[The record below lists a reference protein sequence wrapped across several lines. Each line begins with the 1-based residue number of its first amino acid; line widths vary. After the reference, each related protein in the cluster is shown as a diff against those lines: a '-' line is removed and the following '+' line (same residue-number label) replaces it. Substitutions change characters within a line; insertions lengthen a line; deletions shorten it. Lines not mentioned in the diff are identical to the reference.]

1 MPRLQYF
8 RMPPTVNN
16 RLYRSDVRFGYQNQE
31 TTLQYLDSIFSV
43 MLSKPVQVKEFKKN
57 SSTFDFYIPNEKI
70 LIELKSR
77 RCTIEAY
84 PTQIVGMNK
93 INKGRKYMN
102 DGYRVFYCFLLMNSF
117 DEERM
122 DLYIMEDNK
131 LKDYTTRLLGN
142 NSRGDK
148 KSLCAVINN
157 KELTHVTS
165 FTINPI

>member
-8 RMPPTVNN
+8 RMPPTVNH
-16 RLYRSDVRFGYQNQE
+16 RLYRSDVRFGHQNQE
-31 TTLQYLDSIFSV
+31 TTLQYLDSIFTV
-43 MLSKPVQVKEFKKN
+43 MLNKPVQVKEFKKN
-57 SSTFDFYIPNEKI
+57 SSTFDFYIPNENI

-102 DGYRVFYCFLLMNSF
+102 KGYRVFYCFLIMNSF
-117 DEERM
+117 DEEKM

-148 KSLCAVINN
+148 KSECAVIDN